1 MKEVSLLFKEFVDAI
16 DTSINVTS
24 YSNKRFYTCNTKWIR
39 KGKIVFGKTSSGS
52 NATSVVTA
60 VVKDTYFEIS
70 SATLVKEVRCPLP
83 FEIVGTKIF
92 TNIEWTKADRNL
104 LNKTPLIWLLEN
116 HTEKVYGDEASLERD
131 IRMKVLFLDETDI
144 TNYSTSDHREQVVEP
159 MLSLQEE
166 FVKVINNKPIY
177 KRLKDFNRDTFSR
190 FGTET
195 ENGMLKNILDA
206 NLSGIIIDFSVSKF
220 KEPCKC

>member
-1 MKEVSLLFKEFVDAI
+1 
-16 DTSINVTS
+16 
-24 YSNKRFYTCNTKWIR
+24 
-39 KGKIVFGKTSSGS
+39 
-52 NATSVVTA
+52 
-60 VVKDTYFEIS
+60 
-70 SATLVKEVRCPLP
+70 VKEVRCPLP